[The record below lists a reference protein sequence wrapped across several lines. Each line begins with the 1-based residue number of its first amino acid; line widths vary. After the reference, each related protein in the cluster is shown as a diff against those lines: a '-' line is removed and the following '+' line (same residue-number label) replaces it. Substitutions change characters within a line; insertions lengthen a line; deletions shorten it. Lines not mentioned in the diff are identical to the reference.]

1 MMTTTKMRRTT
12 KRRKTTRGEGR
23 RLVGQSVTDGLIDGC
38 RRGTRTRRR
47 RTRRTRGCVG
57 SRSNE
62 EEENG
67 TALPSRNEDQT

>member
-1 MMTTTKMRRTT
+1 M
-12 KRRKTTRGEGR
+12 
-23 RLVGQSVTDGLIDGC
+23 GLDEA
-38 RRGTRTRRR
+38 RRR
-47 RTRRTRGCVG
+47 WTRKTRGCVG